1 MLHKRIASPLPSVP
15 SLPPRSAGCRASSEA
30 MSPARTSQLE
40 KSSLSTTCTAN
51 QYAHQHSTAQ
61 HSDMSAR
68 AAAVEGCLP
77 VCLSV
82 CFCSG
87 VESHQREFVE
97 GEHVV
102 LSNLKLDAVLLRQL
116 LYWFAPWTAV
126 PVSASQ

>member
-1 MLHKRIASPLPSVP
+1 
-15 SLPPRSAGCRASSEA
+15 

-61 HSDMSAR
+61 HSTAQRHERTRSSCRGRDS
-68 AAAVEGCLP
+68 CLP

-102 LSNLKLDAVLLRQL
+102 LSNLKLDAVLPRQL